1 MTVLYN
7 APACRRGHASHT
19 STSPALVAQCQPRW
33 PMLPSESSSSRK
45 VLRLPEILLM
55 IFALIARRHGGGLR
69 LALTFGLRG
78 PNEDLAR
85 AARVCRAFSGPALET
100 LWRHIQ
106 SFVPLVRLLSCV
118 RRYGNPTAVSW
129 VSLVDLTEH
138 CLSFLWCNLKK
149 SRDLHKLFSLG
160 SNRGRVAF
168 RLDAFQA
175 LRCVR
180 ARHCP
185 HRLVGPDRC
194 TCGRRR
200 CIRVFPSI

>member
-1 MTVLYN
+1 MPATVAYVAVRVFKFQKGSQITRDPSHDLCTHR
-7 APACRRGHASHT
+7 ATTWWRPAAGIDVRVAGSERR
-19 STSPALVAQCQPRW
+19 PC
-33 PMLPSESSSSRK
+33 SSRT
-45 VLRLPEILLM
+45 RM
-55 IFALIARRHGGGLR
+55 QSIF
-69 LALTFGLRG
+69 
-78 PNEDLAR
+78 R
-85 AARVCRAFSGPALET
+85 AALET

-185 HRLVGPDRC
+185 PRLVGPDRC

-200 CIRVFPSI
+200 CFRVFPSI

>member
-1 MTVLYN
+1 MHFIELSDTGDVQCDLSRGLRHLTVLYN

-149 SRDLHKLFSLG
+149 SRDLH
-160 SNRGRVAF
+160 
-168 RLDAFQA
+168 
-175 LRCVR
+175 
-180 ARHCP
+180 
-185 HRLVGPDRC
+185 
-194 TCGRRR
+194 
-200 CIRVFPSI
+200 